1 MGTSNLWH
9 RLLNWR
15 LLTLLSLLTVL
26 AVACGSATAPADPGG
41 ATTEQQAAP
50 AAPTATFAPQ
60 MIPKATAVPATA
72 APAAAAGGASGSG
85 SSSPAATAAP
95 APTAAP
101 QPTAVPPAAA
111 VSARNSATIVTE
123 AEPAAVGA
131 WSDGCSAEIHSM
143 GCQDFVSDFLTWL
156 DDRTS
161 EIVPLSGVDSWRQ
174 IDLDRWEFKLRDGV
188 KFHNGAP
195 WNAAAAAY
203 GIYYNGQPDNPSASV
218 TWTGKDMAGEVID
231 DLTVHAVCPQACP
244 IYPRTALFA
253 DFQDPEWFEAADE
266 SERATMTIG
275 FGPYRIAGYTPGVN
289 TEFEAFAD
297 YKPNDN
303 WFAQAPSIQYITH
316 VYRAEAPVRSAM
328 VQTGEADW
336 AADIG
341 FDEVANVEGA
351 GHKTASG
358 KTAEVYTLVLDT
370 VFHEE
375 LAKQKV
381 RLALAHAID
390 CQTLLDSLFDGR
402 IPCHAAISM
411 NGTVGIN
418 AENSQ
423 VREYNPELSR
433 QLLAEAGY
441 DDANEINVNTRPGSN
456 IRGLEI
462 MEATVQFWRDIG
474 VNSNLNSHG
483 DLGTARNIQISGCG
497 RFTDEPGYREAMD
510 CSDREPPGPA
520 YVSGHAYE
528 VATSNEILDMQRFNN
543 SRLSCFSRSSRVCI
557 PEFEEQ
563 KNAANAIPEGPERTA
578 AMEAIAQIA
587 YDQVYFIPFFEVVY
601 VYGLAGDLEWEPYY
615 APRLRGNTM
624 RFSQ

>member
-1 MGTSNLWH
+1 MGTLNPFN
-9 RLLNWR
+9 RLLSWR
-15 LLTLLSLLTVL
+15 LAALFALLLAL
-26 AVACGSATAPADPGG
+26 AVACGSATEPAAPAAEP
-41 ATTEQQAAP
+41 AAP
-50 AAPTATFAPQ
+50 AAPTATIAPQ
-60 MIPKATAVPATA
+60 MIPAATPVPAATAA
-72 APAAAAGGASGSG
+72 APAAPAPGAGTGSAA
-85 SSSPAATAAP
+85 PAP

-101 QPTAVPPAAA
+101 QPTPVPPTAA
-111 VSARNSATIVTE
+111 VSAKDSATIVTE

-161 EIVPLSGVDSWRQ
+161 EIVPLSGVESWTQ
-174 IDLDRWEFKLRDGV
+174 IDLNRWEFKLRDGV

-195 WNAAAAAY
+195 WNAAAAKY
-203 GIYYNGQPDNPSASV
+203 GIDYNGMPDNPSASV
-218 TWTGKDMAGEVID
+218 TWTGKDMLGEVID
-231 DLTVHAVCPQACP
+231 DLTVHAVCPNACP

-253 DFQDPEWFEAADE
+253 DFQDPGWFENADE
-266 SERATMTIG
+266 TERSLLTVG
-275 FGPYRIAGYTPGVN
+275 FGPYKIVGYEPGVN
-289 TEFEAFAD
+289 TEFEAYAD

-328 VQTGEADW
+328 IQTGEAHW

-341 FDEVANVEGA
+341 FEEVANVEAA

-411 NGTVGIN
+411 KGTVGIN
-418 AENSQ
+418 DVNSQ

-441 DDANEINVNTRPGSN
+441 DPANQIDVNTRPGSN

-462 MEATVQFWRDIG
+462 MEATVQFWRDVG
-474 VNSNLNSHG
+474 VTSNLNSHG

-510 CSDREPPGPA
+510 CSDRDPPGPA

-557 PEFEEQ
+557 PAFEEQ

-587 YDQVYFIPFFEVVY
+587 YDEVYFLPFFEVVY
-601 VYGLAGDLEWEPYY
+601 VYGLAGDMEWEPYY

>member
-1 MGTSNLWH
+1 MGTYNTLTR
-9 RLLNWR
+9 RLPWR
-15 LLTLLSLLTVL
+15 LAALLSLLALL
-26 AVACGSATAPADPGG
+26 AVACGSATEPAAP
-41 ATTEQQAAP
+41 P
-50 AAPTATFAPQ
+50 AAPTATIAPQ
-60 MIPKATAVPATA
+60 MIPQATPVPAATA
-72 APAAAAGGASGSG
+72 APVPAATTAPAAGGSG
-85 SSSPAATAAP
+85 AAPAP

-101 QPTAVPPAAA
+101 QPTPVPPTAAI
-111 VSARNSATIVTE
+111 SAKDSATIVTE

-161 EIVPLSGVDSWRQ
+161 EIVPLSGVESWTQ
-174 IDLDRWEFKLRDGV
+174 IGLDRWEFQLRDGV
-188 KFHNGAP
+188 TFHNGAP
-195 WNAAAAAY
+195 WNAAAAKY
-203 GIYYNGQPDNPSASV
+203 GIDYNGMPDNPSASV
-218 TWTGKDMAGEVID
+218 TWTGKDMLGEVID

-253 DFQDPEWFEAADE
+253 DFQDPEWFENADE
-266 SERATMTIG
+266 TERSLLTVG
-275 FGPYRIAGYTPGVN
+275 FGPYKIVGYEPGVN
-289 TEFEAFAD
+289 TEFEAFEN

-328 VQTGEADW
+328 IQTGEAHW

-341 FDEVANVEGA
+341 FEEVANVEGA

-411 NGTVGIN
+411 KGTVGIN
-418 AENSQ
+418 DVNSR
-423 VREYNPELSR
+423 VREYNPEMSR
-433 QLLAEAGY
+433 RLLAEAGY
-441 DDANEINVNTRPGSN
+441 NPDNQINVNTRPGSN

-510 CSDREPPGPA
+510 CSDREPPGPS

-557 PEFEEQ
+557 PAFEEQ

-578 AMEAIAQIA
+578 AMEEIAQIA
-587 YDQVYFIPFFEVVY
+587 YDEVYFIPFFEVVY

-624 RFSQ
+624 RFTQ

>member
-1 MGTSNLWH
+1 MGTLNRLN
-9 RLLNWR
+9 RLLSWR
-15 LLTLLSLLTVL
+15 LAALFALLALL
-26 AVACGSATAPADPGG
+26 AVACGSATEPAAPAAEP
-41 ATTEQQAAP
+41 AAP
-50 AAPTATFAPQ
+50 AAPTATIAPQ
-60 MIPKATAVPATA
+60 MIPAATPVPATA
-72 APAAAAGGASGSG
+72 AAPAAPAPGAGTGGA
-85 SSSPAATAAP
+85 AAPAP

-101 QPTAVPPAAA
+101 QPTPVPPTAA
-111 VSARNSATIVTE
+111 VSAKDSATIVTE

-161 EIVPLSGVDSWRQ
+161 EIVPLSGVESWRQ
-174 IDLDRWEFKLRDGV
+174 IDLTTWEFKLRDGV

-195 WNAAAAAY
+195 WNAAAAKY
-203 GIYYNGQPDNPSASV
+203 GIDYNGMPDNPSASV
-218 TWTGKDMAGEVID
+218 TWTGKDMLGKVID
-231 DLTVHAVCPQACP
+231 DLTVHAVCPNACP

-253 DFQDPEWFEAADE
+253 DFQDPGWFENADE
-266 SERATMTIG
+266 TERSLLTVG
-275 FGPYRIAGYTPGVN
+275 FGPYKIVGYEPGVN
-289 TEFEAFAD
+289 TEFEAYAD

-328 VQTGEADW
+328 IQTGEAHW

-341 FDEVANVEGA
+341 FEEVANVEAA

-411 NGTVGIN
+411 KGTVGIN
-418 AENSQ
+418 DANSQ

-433 QLLAEAGY
+433 QLLLEAGY
-441 DDANEINVNTRPGSN
+441 NPDNSIDVNTRPGSN

-462 MEATVQFWRDIG
+462 MEATVQFWRDVG
-474 VNSNLNSHG
+474 VTSNLNSHG

-510 CSDREPPGPA
+510 CSDRDPPGPA

-557 PEFEEQ
+557 PAFEEQ

-578 AMEAIAQIA
+578 AMEEIAQIA
-587 YDQVYFIPFFEVVY
+587 YDQVYFLPFFEVVY
-601 VYGLAGDLEWEPYY
+601 VYGLAGDMEWEPYY

>member
-1 MGTSNLWH
+1 MGTYNALTR
-9 RLLNWR
+9 RLPWR
-15 LLTLLSLLTVL
+15 LAALLSLLALL
-26 AVACGSATAPADPGG
+26 AVACGSATEPADSG
-41 ATTEQQAAP
+41 ATTGSEPAP
-50 AAPTATFAPQ
+50 AAPTATIAPQ
-60 MIPKATAVPATA
+60 MIPKATPVPTAA
-72 APAAAAGGASGSG
+72 APAPAAPAPSDGGSG
-85 SSSPAATAAP
+85 AAPAP

-101 QPTAVPPAAA
+101 QPTPVPPTAA
-111 VSARNSATIVTE
+111 VSAKDSATIVTE

-161 EIVPLSGVDSWRQ
+161 EIVPLSGVESWTQ
-174 IDLDRWEFKLRDGV
+174 IDLNRWEFQLRDGV
-188 KFHNGAP
+188 TFHNGAP
-195 WNAAAAAY
+195 WNAAAAKY
-203 GIYYNGQPDNPSASV
+203 GIDYNGMPDNPSASV
-218 TWTGKDMAGEVID
+218 TWTGKDMLGEVID

-253 DFQDPEWFEAADE
+253 DFQDPEWFENADE
-266 SERATMTIG
+266 TERSLLTVG
-275 FGPYRIAGYTPGVN
+275 FGPYKIVGYEPGVN
-289 TEFEAFAD
+289 TEFEAFEN

-328 VQTGEADW
+328 IQTGEAHW

-341 FDEVANVEGA
+341 FEEVANVEGA

-411 NGTVGIN
+411 KGTVGIN
-418 AENSQ
+418 DVNSR
-423 VREYNPELSR
+423 VREYNPEMSR
-433 QLLAEAGY
+433 RLLAEAGY
-441 DDANEINVNTRPGSN
+441 NPDNQINVNTRPGSN

-510 CSDREPPGPA
+510 CSDREPPGPS

-557 PEFEEQ
+557 PAFEEQ

-578 AMEAIAQIA
+578 AMEEIAQIA
-587 YDQVYFIPFFEVVY
+587 YDEVYFIPFFEVVY

-624 RFSQ
+624 RFTQ

>member
-1 MGTSNLWH
+1 MGTLNRFN
-9 RLLNWR
+9 RLLSWR
-15 LLTLLSLLTVL
+15 LAALFALLALL
-26 AVACGSATAPADPGG
+26 AVACGSATEPAAPAAEP
-41 ATTEQQAAP
+41 AAP
-50 AAPTATFAPQ
+50 AAPTATIAPQ
-60 MIPKATAVPATA
+60 MIPAATPVPATTA
-72 APAAAAGGASGSG
+72 APAAPAPGAGTGSAA
-85 SSSPAATAAP
+85 PAP

-101 QPTAVPPAAA
+101 QPTPVPPTAA
-111 VSARNSATIVTE
+111 VSAKDSATIVTE

-161 EIVPLSGVDSWRQ
+161 EIVPLSGVESWRQ
-174 IDLDRWEFKLRDGV
+174 IDLTTWEFKLRDGV

-195 WNAAAAAY
+195 WNAAAAKY
-203 GIYYNGQPDNPSASV
+203 GIDYNGMPDNPSASV
-218 TWTGKDMAGEVID
+218 TWTGKDMLGEVID
-231 DLTVHAVCPQACP
+231 DLTVHAVCPNACP

-253 DFQDPEWFEAADE
+253 DFQDPGWFENADE
-266 SERATMTIG
+266 TERSLLTVG
-275 FGPYRIAGYTPGVN
+275 FGPYKIVGYEPGVN
-289 TEFEAFAD
+289 TEFEAYAD

-328 VQTGEADW
+328 IQTGEAHW

-341 FDEVANVEGA
+341 FEEVANVEAA

-411 NGTVGIN
+411 KGTVGIN
-418 AENSQ
+418 DANSQ

-441 DDANEINVNTRPGSN
+441 NPDNSIDVNTRPGSN

-462 MEATVQFWRDIG
+462 MEATVQFWRDVG
-474 VNSNLNSHG
+474 VTSNLNSHG

-510 CSDREPPGPA
+510 CSDRDPPGPA

-557 PEFEEQ
+557 PAFEEQ

-578 AMEAIAQIA
+578 AMEEIAQIA
-587 YDQVYFIPFFEVVY
+587 YDQVYFLPFFEVVY
-601 VYGLAGDLEWEPYY
+601 VYGLAGDMEWEPYY

>member
-1 MGTSNLWH
+1 MGTLNRLN
-9 RLLNWR
+9 RLLSWR
-15 LLTLLSLLTVL
+15 LAALFALLALL
-26 AVACGSATAPADPGG
+26 AVACGSATEPAAPAAEP
-41 ATTEQQAAP
+41 AAP
-50 AAPTATFAPQ
+50 AAPTATIAPQ
-60 MIPKATAVPATA
+60 MIPAATPVPATTA
-72 APAAAAGGASGSG
+72 APAAPAPGAGTGSAA
-85 SSSPAATAAP
+85 PAP

-101 QPTAVPPAAA
+101 QPTPVPPTAA
-111 VSARNSATIVTE
+111 VSAKDSATIVTE

-161 EIVPLSGVDSWRQ
+161 EIVPLSGVESWRQ
-174 IDLDRWEFKLRDGV
+174 IDLTTWEFKLRDGV

-195 WNAAAAAY
+195 WNAAAAKY
-203 GIYYNGQPDNPSASV
+203 GIDYNGMPDNPSASV
-218 TWTGKDMAGEVID
+218 TWTGKDMLGEVID
-231 DLTVHAVCPQACP
+231 DLTVHAVCPNACP

-253 DFQDPEWFEAADE
+253 DFQDPGWFENADE
-266 SERATMTIG
+266 TERSLLTVG
-275 FGPYRIAGYTPGVN
+275 FGPYKIVGYEPGVN
-289 TEFEAFAD
+289 TEFEAYAD

-328 VQTGEADW
+328 IQTGEAHW

-341 FDEVANVEGA
+341 FEEVANVEAA

-411 NGTVGIN
+411 KGTVGIN
-418 AENSQ
+418 DANSQ

-441 DDANEINVNTRPGSN
+441 NPDNSIDVNTRPGSN

-462 MEATVQFWRDIG
+462 MEATVQFWRDVG
-474 VNSNLNSHG
+474 VTSNLNSHG

-510 CSDREPPGPA
+510 CSDRDPPGPA

-557 PEFEEQ
+557 PAFEEQ

-578 AMEAIAQIA
+578 AMEEIAQIA
-587 YDQVYFIPFFEVVY
+587 YDQVYFLPFFEVVY
-601 VYGLAGDLEWEPYY
+601 VYGLAGDMEWEPYY

>member
-1 MGTSNLWH
+1 MGTLNRLN
-9 RLLNWR
+9 RLLSWR
-15 LLTLLSLLTVL
+15 LAALFALLALL
-26 AVACGSATAPADPGG
+26 AVACGSATEPAAPAAEP
-41 ATTEQQAAP
+41 AAP
-50 AAPTATFAPQ
+50 AAPTATIAPQ
-60 MIPKATAVPATA
+60 MIPAATPVPAATAA
-72 APAAAAGGASGSG
+72 APAAPAPGAGAGSAA
-85 SSSPAATAAP
+85 PAP

-101 QPTAVPPAAA
+101 QPTPVPPTAA
-111 VSARNSATIVTE
+111 VSAKDSATIVTE

-161 EIVPLSGVDSWRQ
+161 EIVPLSGVESWRQ
-174 IDLDRWEFKLRDGV
+174 IDLTTWEFKLRDGV

-195 WNAAAAAY
+195 WNAAAAKY
-203 GIYYNGQPDNPSASV
+203 GIDYNGMPDNPSASV
-218 TWTGKDMAGEVID
+218 TWTGKDMLGEVID
-231 DLTVHAVCPQACP
+231 DLTVHAVCPNACP

-253 DFQDPEWFEAADE
+253 DFQDPGWFENADE
-266 SERATMTIG
+266 TERSLLTVG
-275 FGPYRIAGYTPGVN
+275 FGPYKIVGYEPGVN
-289 TEFEAFAD
+289 TEFEAYAD

-328 VQTGEADW
+328 IQTGEAHW

-341 FDEVANVEGA
+341 FEEVANVESA

-411 NGTVGIN
+411 KGTVGIN
-418 AENSQ
+418 DANSQ

-441 DDANEINVNTRPGSN
+441 NPDNSIDVNTRPGSN

-462 MEATVQFWRDIG
+462 MEATVQFWRDVG
-474 VNSNLNSHG
+474 VTSNLNSHG

-510 CSDREPPGPA
+510 CSDRDPPGPA

-557 PEFEEQ
+557 PAFEEQ

-578 AMEAIAQIA
+578 AMEEIAQIA
-587 YDQVYFIPFFEVVY
+587 YDQVYFLPFFEVVY
-601 VYGLAGDLEWEPYY
+601 VYGLAGDMEWEPYY

>member
-1 MGTSNLWH
+1 MGTLNRFN
-9 RLLNWR
+9 RLLSWR
-15 LLTLLSLLTVL
+15 LAALFALLLAL
-26 AVACGSATAPADPGG
+26 AVACGSATEPAAPAAEP
-41 ATTEQQAAP
+41 AAP
-50 AAPTATFAPQ
+50 AAPTATIAPQ
-60 MIPKATAVPATA
+60 MIPAATPVPAATAA
-72 APAAAAGGASGSG
+72 APAAPAPGAGTGSAA
-85 SSSPAATAAP
+85 PAP

-101 QPTAVPPAAA
+101 QPTPVPPPAA
-111 VSARNSATIVTE
+111 VSAKDSATIVTE

-161 EIVPLSGVDSWRQ
+161 EIVPLSGVESWTQ
-174 IDLDRWEFKLRDGV
+174 IDLNRWEFKLRDGV

-195 WNAAAAAY
+195 WNAAAAKY
-203 GIYYNGQPDNPSASV
+203 GIDYNGMPDNPSASV
-218 TWTGKDMAGEVID
+218 TWTGKDMLGEVID
-231 DLTVHAVCPQACP
+231 DLTVHAVCPNACP

-253 DFQDPEWFEAADE
+253 DFQDPGWFENADE
-266 SERATMTIG
+266 TERSLLTVG
-275 FGPYRIAGYTPGVN
+275 FGPYKIVGYEPGVN
-289 TEFEAFAD
+289 TEFEAYAD

-328 VQTGEADW
+328 IQTGEAHW

-341 FDEVANVEGA
+341 FEEVANVEAA

-411 NGTVGIN
+411 KGTVGIN
-418 AENSQ
+418 DVNSQ

-441 DDANEINVNTRPGSN
+441 DPANQIDVNTRPGSN

-462 MEATVQFWRDIG
+462 MEATVQFWRDVG
-474 VNSNLNSHG
+474 VTSNLNSHG

-510 CSDREPPGPA
+510 CSDRDPPGPA

-557 PEFEEQ
+557 PAFEEQ

-587 YDQVYFIPFFEVVY
+587 YDEVYFLPFFEVVY
-601 VYGLAGDLEWEPYY
+601 VYGLAGDMEWEPYY

>member
-1 MGTSNLWH
+1 MGTLNRFN
-9 RLLNWR
+9 RLLSWR
-15 LLTLLSLLTVL
+15 LAALFALLLAL
-26 AVACGSATAPADPGG
+26 AVACGSATEPAAPAAEP
-41 ATTEQQAAP
+41 AAP
-50 AAPTATFAPQ
+50 AAPTATIAPQ
-60 MIPKATAVPATA
+60 MIPAATPVPAATTAPA
-72 APAAAAGGASGSG
+72 APAPGAGSAA
-85 SSSPAATAAP
+85 PAP

-101 QPTAVPPAAA
+101 QPTPVPPAAA
-111 VSARNSATIVTE
+111 VSAKDSATIVTE

-161 EIVPLSGVDSWRQ
+161 EIVPLSGVESWTQ
-174 IDLDRWEFKLRDGV
+174 IDLNRWEFKLRDGV

-195 WNAAAAAY
+195 WNAAAAKY
-203 GIYYNGQPDNPSASV
+203 GIDYNGMPDNPSASV
-218 TWTGKDMAGEVID
+218 TWTGKDMLGEVID
-231 DLTVHAVCPQACP
+231 DLTVHAVCPNACP

-253 DFQDPEWFEAADE
+253 DFQDPGWFENADE
-266 SERATMTIG
+266 TERSLLTVG
-275 FGPYRIAGYTPGVN
+275 FGPYKIVGYEPGVN
-289 TEFEAFAD
+289 TEFEAYAD

-328 VQTGEADW
+328 IQTGEAHW

-341 FDEVANVEGA
+341 FEEVANVEAA

-411 NGTVGIN
+411 KGTVGIN
-418 AENSQ
+418 DVNSQ

-441 DDANEINVNTRPGSN
+441 DPANQIDVNTRPGSN

-462 MEATVQFWRDIG
+462 MEATVQFWRDVG
-474 VNSNLNSHG
+474 VTSNLNSHG

-510 CSDREPPGPA
+510 CSDRDPPGPA

-557 PEFEEQ
+557 PAFEEQ

-587 YDQVYFIPFFEVVY
+587 YDQVYFLPFFEVVY
-601 VYGLAGDLEWEPYY
+601 VYGLAGDMEWEPYY

>member
-1 MGTSNLWH
+1 MGTLNRLN
-9 RLLNWR
+9 RLLSWR
-15 LLTLLSLLTVL
+15 LAALFALLALL
-26 AVACGSATAPADPGG
+26 AVACGSATEPAAPAAEP
-41 ATTEQQAAP
+41 AAP
-50 AAPTATFAPQ
+50 AAPTATIAPQ
-60 MIPKATAVPATA
+60 MIPAATPVPATTA
-72 APAAAAGGASGSG
+72 APAAPAPGAGTGGA
-85 SSSPAATAAP
+85 AAPAP

-101 QPTAVPPAAA
+101 QPTPVPPTAA
-111 VSARNSATIVTE
+111 VSAKDSATIVTE

-161 EIVPLSGVDSWRQ
+161 EIVPLSGVESWRQ
-174 IDLDRWEFKLRDGV
+174 IDLTTWEFKLRDGV

-195 WNAAAAAY
+195 WNAAAAKY
-203 GIYYNGQPDNPSASV
+203 GIDYNGMPDNPSASV
-218 TWTGKDMAGEVID
+218 TWTGKDMLGKVID
-231 DLTVHAVCPQACP
+231 DLTVHAVCPNACP

-253 DFQDPEWFEAADE
+253 DFQDPGWFENADE
-266 SERATMTIG
+266 TERSLLTVG
-275 FGPYRIAGYTPGVN
+275 FGPYKIVGYEPGVN
-289 TEFEAFAD
+289 TEFEAYAD

-328 VQTGEADW
+328 IQTGEAHW

-341 FDEVANVEGA
+341 FEEVANVEAA

-411 NGTVGIN
+411 KGTVGIN
-418 AENSQ
+418 DANSQ

-441 DDANEINVNTRPGSN
+441 NPDNSIDVNTRPGSN

-462 MEATVQFWRDIG
+462 MEATVQFWRDVG
-474 VNSNLNSHG
+474 VTSNLNSHG

-510 CSDREPPGPA
+510 CSDRDPPGPA

-557 PEFEEQ
+557 PAFEEQ

-578 AMEAIAQIA
+578 AMEEIAQIA
-587 YDQVYFIPFFEVVY
+587 YDQVYFLPFFEVVY
-601 VYGLAGDLEWEPYY
+601 VYGLAGDMEWEPYY

>member
-1 MGTSNLWH
+1 MGTLNRLN
-9 RLLNWR
+9 RLLSWR
-15 LLTLLSLLTVL
+15 LAALFALLALL
-26 AVACGSATAPADPGG
+26 AVACGSATEPAAPAAEP
-41 ATTEQQAAP
+41 AAP
-50 AAPTATFAPQ
+50 AAPTATIAPQ
-60 MIPKATAVPATA
+60 MIPAATPVPAATA
-72 APAAAAGGASGSG
+72 APAAPAPGAGAGGA
-85 SSSPAATAAP
+85 AAPAP

-101 QPTAVPPAAA
+101 QPTPVPPTAA
-111 VSARNSATIVTE
+111 VSAKDSATIVTE

-161 EIVPLSGVDSWRQ
+161 EIVPLSGVESWRQ
-174 IDLDRWEFKLRDGV
+174 IDLTTWEFQLRDGV

-195 WNAAAAAY
+195 WNAAAAKY
-203 GIYYNGQPDNPSASV
+203 GIDYNGMPDNPSASV
-218 TWTGKDMAGEVID
+218 TWTGKDMLGKVID
-231 DLTVHAVCPQACP
+231 DLTVHAVCPNACP

-253 DFQDPEWFEAADE
+253 DFQDPGWFENADE
-266 SERATMTIG
+266 TERSLLTVG
-275 FGPYRIAGYTPGVN
+275 FGPYKIVGYEPGVN
-289 TEFEAFAD
+289 TEFEAYAD

-328 VQTGEADW
+328 IQTGEAHW

-341 FDEVANVEGA
+341 FEEVANVEAA

-411 NGTVGIN
+411 KGTVGIN
-418 AENSQ
+418 DANSQ

-441 DDANEINVNTRPGSN
+441 NPDNSIDVNTRPGSN

-462 MEATVQFWRDIG
+462 MEATVQFWRDVG
-474 VNSNLNSHG
+474 VTSNLNSHG

-510 CSDREPPGPA
+510 CSDRDPPGPA

-557 PEFEEQ
+557 PAFEEQ

-578 AMEAIAQIA
+578 AMEEIAQIA
-587 YDQVYFIPFFEVVY
+587 YDQVYFLPFFEVVY
-601 VYGLAGDLEWEPYY
+601 VYGLAGDMEWEPYY